1 MKILHYL
8 LILPIFLFLY
18 SCNMEKESGEDHNI
32 TATINGETWY
42 FYNVT
47 TNTTEEGNARLMAQG
62 YLKGDQGAEPANL
75 EIVFVGITDLATAG
89 EGYTADFAPTTT
101 GTSAYAVLEFPDQGR
116 TFDTKLD
123 PATTGTFT
131 INKLENNTMSGD
143 FKFNAKDQQG
153 NLVTVESAEFKE
165 VDLRRPAQ
173 Q

>member
-1 MKILHYL
+1 MKNLPYL
-8 LILPIFLFLY
+8 LILPLFLFLY

-32 TATINGETWY
+32 TASINGETWY

-47 TNTTEEGNARLMAQG
+47 TSTTEEGNAMLKAQG

-75 EIVFVGITDLATAG
+75 EIVFVGVSDLSTAG

-131 INKLENNTMSGD
+131 INTLENNSMSGD

-153 NLVTVESAEFKE
+153 NLVTVESAEFKD
-165 VDLRRPAQ
+165 VKLSQPAL
-173 Q
+173 